1 MNSILNYEQLRLI
14 VVTVISTLLG
24 MITPTNGFVLALIIM
39 SSWNIWCGMRAD
51 GVVIHTCKNFNKKKF
66 RGALKELLLYIA
78 IIYIIHSVMVMCGDK
93 AIALYAVKSI
103 TYVFAYVYLQHSF
116 RNLTIAYPN
125 NLAIW
130 VIYLV
135 IRLEFKRAMPSH
147 IKPIIEQYEQKKA
160 KQKEEEA
167 KNESNN

>member
-1 MNSILNYEQLRLI
+1 MNLILSYEHLRLI

-24 MITPTNGFVLALIIM
+24 MITPTNGFVIALILM
-39 SSWNIWCGMRAD
+39 SGWNIWCGMRAD
-51 GVVIHTCKNFNKKKF
+51 GVVIHTCKNFDKKKF

-78 IIYIIHSVMVMCGDK
+78 IIYIIFSFMVLCGDSK
-93 AIALYAVKSI
+93 IALYAVKSM

-116 RNLTIAYPN
+116 RNLTIAYPKN
-125 NLAIW
+125 VAIW

-147 IKPIIEQYEQKKA
+147 IKPIIAQYEKKV
-160 KQKEEEA
+160 KHKM
-167 KNESNN
+167 